1 MKQNPF
7 SHIDEQATFFNSY
20 EIDGG
25 KVTVYVNKTNL
36 KNVSDSFCKGYAE
49 ALKGINHD

>member
-7 SHIDEQATFFNSY
+7 SHIDERATFFNSY

-25 KVTVYVNKTNL
+25 KVTVYVNKTSL
-36 KNVSDSFCKGYAE
+36 KDVCNSFCKEYAKV
-49 ALKGINHD
+49 LKGTNHD